1 MKLLGE
7 LFNAKSTLINYK
19 STLLFKFD
27 LTASISALDPQ
38 CIVGWLNIFLCQ
50 RSLGAGFFLSF
61 DFVAEKFPRIEFLRA
76 W

>member
-7 LFNAKSTLINYK
+7 LINAKSTLINYK

-38 CIVGWLNIFLCQ
+38 CIVGWLNLFLCQ
-50 RSLGAGFFLSF
+50 RSLGAGFFCLLILLR
-61 DFVAEKFPRIEFLRA
+61 KNFPE
-76 W
+76 